1 MQSTVPRLILDGD
14 ELVLVAE
21 LSNQVVGVIAVTQD
35 PQELDVA
42 TSLVLAVLV
51 QHQRRYI
58 GVNLKREAISFWQAR
73 GVSSVWSEVDEEN
86 TPMRACNELF
96 AAETAPGTDQ
106 PDLLLTA
113 VRLPAEGS

>member
-86 TPMRACNELF
+86 TPMRACNDLF
-96 AAETAPGTDQ
+96 EAETAPGTDQ